1 MKVIVDTSVWSL
13 ALRRS
18 TTIAS
23 AETIELKKLIQ
34 NQSVVMLGCIR
45 QELLSGIREL
55 AQYEHLRER
64 LSAFQNQILNE
75 NCYELAA
82 KLFNDCRAKG
92 VQGSNTDFLICAA
105 AQLNQ
110 LAIYTTDQDFIHYQK
125 ILGISLYQPTSI
137 QHGKS

>member
-18 TTIAS
+18 TTVAN
-23 AETIELKKLIQ
+23 AETEKLKKLIQ

-55 AQYEHLRER
+55 AQYELLRER
-64 LSAFQNQILNE
+64 LSAFPNQILNE

-82 KLFNDCRAKG
+82 KMFNDCRAKG

-105 AQLNQ
+105 AQQNQ

-125 ILGISLYQPTSI
+125 TLGISLYQPTGI
-137 QHGKS
+137 QHGQN

>member
-1 MKVIVDTSVWSL
+1 MVIVDTSVWLL

-45 QELLSGIREL
+45 QELLSGMREI
-55 AQYEHLRER
+55 AWYEHLRER
-64 LSAFQNQILNE
+64 LSAFPNQILNE

-82 KLFNDCRAKG
+82 KMFNECRAKG

-110 LAIYTTDQDFIHYQK
+110 LAIYTTDQDFKHYQK
-125 ILGISLYQPTSI
+125 ILSISLYQPTSI
-137 QHGKS
+137 

>member
-18 TTIAS
+18 AK
-23 AETIELKKLIQ
+23 AANVETDELKKLIQ

-45 QELLSGIREL
+45 QELLSGVREL

-64 LSAFQNQILNE
+64 LSAFPNQILND

-82 KLFNDCRAKG
+82 KMFNDCRAKG

-105 AQLNQ
+105 AQLHQ
-110 LAIYTTDQDFIHYQK
+110 LAIYSTDQDFTRYQK

>member
-1 MKVIVDTSVWSL
+1 MVIVDTSVWLL

-45 QELLSGIREL
+45 QELLSGMHEI
-55 AQYEHLRER
+55 AWYEHLRER
-64 LSAFQNQILNE
+64 LSAFPNQILNE

-82 KLFNDCRAKG
+82 KMFNECRAKG
-92 VQGSNTDFLICAA
+92 VQGSNTDFLICAV

-110 LAIYTTDQDFIHYQK
+110 LAIYTTDQDFKHYQK

-137 QHGKS
+137 

>member
-18 TTIAS
+18 TTVAN
-23 AETIELKKLIQ
+23 AETNTEAVELKKLIQ

-45 QELLSGIREL
+45 QELLSGIREA
-55 AQYEHLRER
+55 AQYEQLRER
-64 LSAFQNQILNE
+64 LNAFPNLNLNE

-82 KLFNDCRAKG
+82 KMFNDCRAKG

-105 AQLNQ
+105 AQINQ
-110 LAIYTTDQDFIHYQK
+110 LAIYTTDQDFRHYQK
-125 ILGISLYQPTSI
+125 IIGISLYQPASI
-137 QHGKS
+137 

>member
-1 MKVIVDTSVWSL
+1 MKVIVDTCVWSL

-18 TTIAS
+18 ATAAN
-23 AETIELKKLIQ
+23 AEIDELKKLIK

-45 QELLSGIREL
+45 QELLSGVREI

-64 LSAFQNQILNE
+64 LSAFPNQILNE

-82 KLFNDCRAKG
+82 KMFNNCRAKG

-110 LAIYTTDQDFIHYQK
+110 LAIYTTDQDFKHYQK
-125 ILGISLYQPTSI
+125 ILGISLYQPTSN
-137 QHGKS
+137 QHGQS

>member
-1 MKVIVDTSVWSL
+1 
-13 ALRRS
+13 
-18 TTIAS
+18 
-23 AETIELKKLIQ
+23 
-34 NQSVVMLGCIR
+34 MLGCIR

-64 LSAFQNQILNE
+64 LSAFPNQTLNE

-82 KLFNDCRAKG
+82 SMFNVCRAKG

-110 LAIYTTDQDFIHYQK
+110 LAIYTTDQDFVHYQK
-125 ILGISLYQPTSI
+125 ILGISLYQPTGVH
-137 QHGKS
+137 HGQN

>member
-23 AETIELKKLIQ
+23 AETIDLKKLIQ

-55 AQYEHLRER
+55 AWYAHLRER
-64 LSAFQNQILNE
+64 LSAFPNQILNE

-82 KLFNDCRAKG
+82 KMFNECRANG

-110 LAIYTTDQDFIHYQK
+110 LAIYTTDQDFMHYQK

-137 QHGKS
+137 QHG

>member
-1 MKVIVDTSVWSL
+1 MKVIVDTCIWSL

-18 TTIAS
+18 AKINNV
-23 AETIELKKLIQ
+23 ETDELKKLIQ

-64 LSAFQNQILNE
+64 LSAFPNQILNE

-82 KLFNDCRAKG
+82 KMLNDCRAKG

-110 LAIYTTDQDFIHYQK
+110 LAIYTTDQDFMRYKK
-125 ILGISLYQPTSI
+125 ILGISLCQPTSN
-137 QHGKS
+137 QHGKN

>member
-55 AQYEHLRER
+55 AWYEHLRER
-64 LSAFQNQILNE
+64 LSAFPNQILNE

-82 KLFNDCRAKG
+82 KMFNECRAKG

-137 QHGKS
+137 

>member
-18 TTIAS
+18 AIA
-23 AETIELKKLIQ
+23 ANIETIELKKLIQ
-34 NQSVVMLGCIR
+34 NQSVIMLGCIR
-45 QELLSGIREL
+45 QELLSGIREP
-55 AQYEHLRER
+55 AQFERLRER
-64 LSAFQNQILNE
+64 LSAFPNQILNE

-82 KLFNDCRAKG
+82 KMFNDCRAKG
-92 VQGSNTDFLICAA
+92 VQGSNTDFLICAT

-110 LAIYTTDQDFIHYQK
+110 LVIYTTDQDFMRYQK

-137 QHGKS
+137 QHGQS

>member
-18 TTIAS
+18 ATAANS
-23 AETIELKKLIQ
+23 ETEELKKLIQ

-45 QELLSGIREL
+45 QELLSGICEIT
-55 AQYEHLRER
+55 QYEHLRER
-64 LSAFQNQILNE
+64 LSAFPNQILKE

-82 KLFNDCRAKG
+82 KMFNDCRAKG

-110 LAIYTTDQDFIHYQK
+110 LVIYTTDQDFIHYK
-125 ILGISLYQPTSI
+125 KTLGISLYQPTSI
-137 QHGKS
+137 QHGQS

>member
-18 TTIAS
+18 TTIAN
-23 AETIELKKLIQ
+23 AETYELKKLIQ
-34 NQSVVMLGCIR
+34 NQSVVTLGCIR
-45 QELLSGIREL
+45 QELLSGIREP
-55 AQYEHLRER
+55 AQYELLRER
-64 LSAFQNQILNE
+64 LSAFPNQILNE

-82 KLFNDCRAKG
+82 KMFNDCRAKG

-110 LAIYTTDQDFIHYQK
+110 LAIYTTNQDFVHYQK
-125 ILGISLYQPTSI
+125 TLGISLYQPTGI
-137 QHGKS
+137 HHGKN

>member
-18 TTIAS
+18 IAV
-23 AETIELKKLIQ
+23 ANIETEELKKLIQ

-45 QELLSGIREL
+45 QELLSGIREV

-64 LSAFQNQILNE
+64 LSAFPNQILNE

-82 KLFNDCRAKG
+82 KMLNDCRAKG

-110 LAIYTTDQDFIHYQK
+110 LAIYTIDQDFMRYQK

>member
-1 MKVIVDTSVWSL
+1 MVIVDTSVWLL

-45 QELLSGIREL
+45 QELLSGLREL
-55 AQYEHLRER
+55 AQYEHLREH
-64 LSAFQNQILNE
+64 LSAFPNQILNE

-82 KLFNDCRAKG
+82 KMFNECRAKG

-110 LAIYTTDQDFIHYQK
+110 LAIYTTDQDFMHYKK
-125 ILGISLYQPTSI
+125 ILDISLYQPTSI

>member
-1 MKVIVDTSVWSL
+1 MKVIVDASVWSL

-18 TTIAS
+18 ATIAN
-23 AETIELKKLIQ
+23 AETNELKELIQ
-34 NQSVVMLGCIR
+34 KQSVVMLGCIR
-45 QELLSGIREL
+45 QELLSGIREA

-64 LSAFQNQILNE
+64 LSAFPNQILNE

-82 KLFNDCRAKG
+82 KMYNKCRAKG

-110 LAIYTTDQDFIHYQK
+110 LSIYTTDQDFMHYQK
-125 ILGISLYQPTSI
+125 ILGISLYQPTSN
-137 QHGKS
+137 QHGQS

>member
-18 TTIAS
+18 TTIAN
-23 AETIELKKLIQ
+23 AETDELKKLIQ
-34 NQSVVMLGCIR
+34 NQLVVMLGCIR

-55 AQYEHLRER
+55 TQYETLRER
-64 LSAFQNQILNE
+64 LSAFPNQILNE

-82 KLFNDCRAKG
+82 KMFNECRAKG

-110 LAIYTTDQDFIHYQK
+110 HSIYTTDQDFMHYQK
-125 ILGISLYQPTSI
+125 ILGISLYQPASN
-137 QHGKS
+137 QHGQS

>member
-55 AQYEHLRER
+55 AWYAHLRER
-64 LSAFQNQILNE
+64 LSAFPNQILNE

-82 KLFNDCRAKG
+82 KMFNECRANG

-110 LAIYTTDQDFIHYQK
+110 LAIYTTDQDFKHYQK

-137 QHGKS
+137 

>member
-1 MKVIVDTSVWSL
+1 MKVLVDTSVWSL

-18 TTIAS
+18 AK
-23 AETIELKKLIQ
+23 AANVETDELKKLIQ

-64 LSAFQNQILNE
+64 LSAFSNQILND

-82 KLFNDCRAKG
+82 KMFNDCRAKG

-110 LAIYTTDQDFIHYQK
+110 LAIYTTDQDFMRYQK

>member
-55 AQYEHLRER
+55 AWYEHLRER
-64 LSAFQNQILNE
+64 LSAFPNQILNE

-82 KLFNDCRAKG
+82 KMFNECRAKG
-92 VQGSNTDFLICAA
+92 VQGSNTNFLICAA

-137 QHGKS
+137 

>member
-18 TTIAS
+18 AK
-23 AETIELKKLIQ
+23 AANVETDELKKLIQ
-34 NQSVVMLGCIR
+34 NQSVVMLGSIR

-64 LSAFQNQILNE
+64 LSAFPNKILND

-82 KLFNDCRAKG
+82 KMFNDCRAKG

-110 LAIYTTDQDFIHYQK
+110 LAIYTTDQDFMRYQK
-125 ILGISLYQPTSI
+125 ILDISLYQPTSI

>member
-55 AQYEHLRER
+55 AWYEPLRER
-64 LSAFQNQILNE
+64 LSAFPNQILNE

-82 KLFNDCRAKG
+82 KMFNECRAKG

-110 LAIYTTDQDFIHYQK
+110 LAIYTTDQDFKHYQK
-125 ILGISLYQPTSI
+125 ILSISLYQPTSI
-137 QHGKS
+137 

>member
-1 MKVIVDTSVWSL
+1 MWSL

-18 TTIAS
+18 SNVANS
-23 AETIELKKLIQ
+23 ETDELKKLIQ
-34 NQSVVMLGCIR
+34 NQSVIMLGCIR

-55 AQYEHLRER
+55 SQYEHLRES
-64 LSAFQNQILNE
+64 LSAFPNQILNE

-82 KLFNDCRAKG
+82 KMFNDCRANG

-110 LAIYTTDQDFIHYQK
+110 LAIYTTDQDFVHYQK
-125 ILGISLYQPTSI
+125 ILNISLYQPTGVK
-137 QHGKS
+137 HGKN

>member
-45 QELLSGIREL
+45 QELLLGIREL
-55 AQYEHLRER
+55 AWYEHLRER
-64 LSAFQNQILNE
+64 LSAFPNQILNE

-82 KLFNDCRAKG
+82 KMFNDCRAKG

-110 LAIYTTDQDFIHYQK
+110 LAIYTTDQDFKHYQK

-137 QHGKS
+137 

>member
-13 ALRRS
+13 ALRIS
-18 TTIAS
+18 TTIAN
-23 AETIELKKLIQ
+23 AETEELKKLIQ

-55 AQYEHLRER
+55 AQYEHLREH
-64 LSAFQNQILNE
+64 LSAFPNQILIE

-82 KLFNDCRAKG
+82 KMFNDCRVKG

-110 LAIYTTDQDFIHYQK
+110 MAIYTTDQDFMHYEK
-125 ILGISLYQPTSI
+125 ILGISLYQPTSV
-137 QHGKS
+137 

>member
-18 TTIAS
+18 TTA
-23 AETIELKKLIQ
+23 ANTETDELKKLIQ
-34 NQSVVMLGCIR
+34 NQSVVMVGCIR

-64 LSAFQNQILNE
+64 LSAFPNQVLNE
-75 NCYELAA
+75 SCYELAA
-82 KLFNDCRAKG
+82 KMLNDCRAKG

-105 AQLNQ
+105 AHLNQ
-110 LAIYTTDQDFIHYQK
+110 LPIYTTDQDFKHYQK

>member
-1 MKVIVDTSVWSL
+1 MVIVDTSVWLL

-45 QELLSGIREL
+45 QELLSGMREI
-55 AQYEHLRER
+55 AWYEHLRER
-64 LSAFQNQILNE
+64 LSAFPNQILNE

-82 KLFNDCRAKG
+82 KMFNECRAKG
-92 VQGSNTDFLICAA
+92 VQGSNTDFLICAV

-110 LAIYTTDQDFIHYQK
+110 LAIYTTDQDFKHYQK

-137 QHGKS
+137 

>member
-18 TTIAS
+18 AKTNNV
-23 AETIELKKLIQ
+23 ETEELKKLIQ

-45 QELLSGIREL
+45 QELLSGIREI
-55 AQYEHLRER
+55 AQYERLRER
-64 LSAFQNQILNE
+64 LSAFPNQILND

-82 KLFNDCRAKG
+82 KMFNDCRAKG

-110 LAIYTTDQDFIHYQK
+110 LAIYTTDQDFMRYQK
-125 ILGISLYQPTSI
+125 ILGISLYQPTNI

>member
-18 TTIAS
+18 ITAAN
-23 AETIELKKLIQ
+23 AETEELKKLIK

-55 AQYEHLRER
+55 TQYEHLRER
-64 LSAFQNQILNE
+64 LSAFPNQILNE

-82 KLFNDCRAKG
+82 KMFNNCRAKG

-110 LAIYTTDQDFIHYQK
+110 LAIYTTDQDFMHYQK
-125 ILGISLYQPTSI
+125 ILGISLYQPIGI
-137 QHGKS
+137 QYGKS

>member
-18 TTIAS
+18 ITAANS
-23 AETIELKKLIQ
+23 ETEELKKLIQ
-34 NQSVVMLGCIR
+34 NQSVIMLGCIR

-64 LSAFQNQILNE
+64 LSAFPNQTLNE

-82 KLFNDCRAKG
+82 NMFNDCRANG

-110 LAIYTTDQDFIHYQK
+110 LAIYTTDQDFMHYQK
-125 ILGISLYQPTSI
+125 TLGISLYQPTGV
-137 QHGKS
+137 QHGQS

>member
-1 MKVIVDTSVWSL
+1 MKVLVDTSVWSL

-18 TTIAS
+18 AK
-23 AETIELKKLIQ
+23 AANVETDELKKLIQ
-34 NQSVVMLGCIR
+34 NQSVVMLGSIR

-64 LSAFQNQILNE
+64 LSAFSNQILND

-82 KLFNDCRAKG
+82 KMFNDCRAKG

-110 LAIYTTDQDFIHYQK
+110 LAIYTTDQDFMRYQK
-125 ILGISLYQPTSI
+125 ILGISLYQPTNI

>member
-18 TTIAS
+18 AKTNNV
-23 AETIELKKLIQ
+23 ETDELKKLIQ

-64 LSAFQNQILNE
+64 LIAFPNQILNE

-82 KLFNDCRAKG
+82 KMFNDCRAKG

-110 LAIYTTDQDFIHYQK
+110 LAIYTIDQDFMRYQK
-125 ILGISLYQPTSI
+125 IIGISLYQPTSI

>member
-1 MKVIVDTSVWSL
+1 MKVIVDTSVWWL

-45 QELLSGIREL
+45 QELLLGIREL
-55 AQYEHLRER
+55 AWYEHLRER
-64 LSAFQNQILNE
+64 LSAFPNQILNE

-82 KLFNDCRAKG
+82 KMFNECRSKG
-92 VQGSNTDFLICAA
+92 IQGSNTDFLICAA

-110 LAIYTTDQDFIHYQK
+110 LKIYTTDQDFKHYQK

-137 QHGKS
+137 

>member
-18 TTIAS
+18 TTIAN
-23 AETIELKKLIQ
+23 AETDELKKLIQ
-34 NQSVVMLGCIR
+34 NQLVVMFGCIR

-55 AQYEHLRER
+55 TQYEHLREC
-64 LSAFQNQILNE
+64 LSAFPNQILNE

-82 KLFNDCRAKG
+82 KMFNDCRAKG

-110 LAIYTTDQDFIHYQK
+110 LAIYSTDQDFKHYQK
-125 ILGISLYQPTSI
+125 ILGISLYQPTGN
-137 QHGKS
+137 QHGQN

>member
-18 TTIAS
+18 ITAAN
-23 AETIELKKLIQ
+23 AETDELKKLIK

-55 AQYEHLRER
+55 SQYEILRER
-64 LSAFQNQILNE
+64 LSAFPNQILNE
-75 NCYELAA
+75 NCYEVAA
-82 KLFNDCRAKG
+82 KMFNDCRTKG

-105 AQLNQ
+105 SQLNQ
-110 LAIYTTDQDFIHYQK
+110 LSIYTTDQDFMHYQK
-125 ILGISLYQPTSI
+125 ILGISLYQPTGI
-137 QHGKS
+137 LHGQS